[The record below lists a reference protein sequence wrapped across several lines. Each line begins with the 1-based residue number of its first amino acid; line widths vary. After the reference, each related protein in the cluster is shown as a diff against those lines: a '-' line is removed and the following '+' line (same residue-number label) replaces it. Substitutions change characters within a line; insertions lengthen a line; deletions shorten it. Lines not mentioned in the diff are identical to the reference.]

1 MSDPQAIFDDHPA
14 NQESS
19 EERPSLEER
28 LSGSQSS
35 DGPLTSASG
44 VTDEVGIPSTST
56 SSAYIQQNTFSA
68 SRPARRRRS
77 GGNRMAL
84 GTPEMRRQAQVAR
97 NRRVEEREN
106 EEPVPVRPGTPR
118 LRLISDS
125 D

>member
-1 MSDPQAIFDDHPA
+1 MAQQKKFNFNYSFQGPEFVNVISTFYYIFYTVFYFRKPFYAPCD
-14 NQESS
+14 S
-19 EERPSLEER
+19 
-28 LSGSQSS
+28 
-35 DGPLTSASG
+35 
-44 VTDEVGIPSTST
+44 
-56 SSAYIQQNTFSA
+56 FSA
-68 SRPARRRRS
+68 SCAARRRRS

-106 EEPVPVRPGTPR
+106 EEPVPVHPGTPR